1 MAERSMALRS
11 GNWYSPRGATTN
23 PLRSLERGVGSNP
36 TLFSYDQLWS
46 LVGYGVAVRS
56 MTLTHQPGVR
66 LPVSEIFLRPMPRII
81 ACLGQTLKREL
92 GTYLS
97 PFLSNTLLTTA
108 GPRDTTH
115 GSASRPTISTCKL
128 NTTSEFCPYDSNQAR
143 TANLQRVGLT

>member
-46 LVGYGVAVRS
+46 LVGYGVAVTS

-81 ACLGQTLKREL
+81 ACLPWSDLEERARSILVSFPQQHFVDHSWAEGHDSRQCFPAHYIHLQTQHHKRV
-92 GTYLS
+92 LS
-97 PFLSNTLLTTA
+97 L
-108 GPRDTTH
+108 
-115 GSASRPTISTCKL
+115 
-128 NTTSEFCPYDSNQAR
+128 
-143 TANLQRVGLT
+143 